1 MNYAQ
6 YIELAIA
13 LVEQVLPEFKGTAT
27 EQQAVED
34 LQVALDALL
43 RVKGS
48 DVTYAQLESLRAKAT
63 F

>member
-1 MNYAQ
+1 VNYAQ